1 MVLERWAT
9 TTPCEAT
16 YAPPLTSA
24 AQKRP
29 LLVLTVE
36 TCAQK
41 HDPWEGGVRTTA
53 FISGGFVPAQLRGTT
68 SGAKFV
74 HISDWWV
81 PSSTVVATAAAQDIC

>member
-9 TTPCEAT
+9 TTPCAAT
-16 YAPPLTSA
+16 CASPLTSA
-24 AQKRP
+24 AQKG

-53 FISGGFVPAQLRGTT
+53 FISGGFVPAALRGTT

-74 HISDWWV
+74 HISDW
-81 PSSTVVATAAAQDIC
+81 